1 MRASVIACS
10 TVPGPDS
17 GSVCQPCTHWPSGML
32 GCWARS
38 LAGCYTPACGDLSG
52 YSAYLSLSYLS
63 AFICLLTC
71 LVTSYWQ
78 PLLSF
83 WQTTLLAVSM
93 DVCRPVA
100 IFFAFPPACQCCCR
114 GCPAVTLSSLLLFF
128 CLSICPAAC
137 LVVWLPNRGMS
148 GKVLDNKH
156 PADRPLTRTEAWRE
170 GERKRGG
177 RRWLWQMKGEINGE
191 KGGDE

>member
-52 YSAYLSLSYLS
+52 YSAYLFLFYLS

-78 PLLSF
+78 SVLSF

-93 DVCRPVA
+93 DICRPVA
-100 IFFAFPPACQCCCR
+100 IFLPFLLPVSIAAEAAQLSLFPSCC
-114 GCPAVTLSSLLLFF
+114 SSFV
-128 CLSICPAAC
+128 CLSALPP
-137 LVVWLPNRGMS
+137 VWLS
-148 GKVLDNKH
+148 GFPTGGCL
-156 PADRPLTRTEAWRE
+156 
-170 GERKRGG
+170 ERCWITSTLQTDHSLEQRRGG
-177 RRWLWQMKGEINGE
+177 RVREREGVGGGCDRWKER
-191 KGGDE
+191 

>member
-17 GSVCQPCTHWPSGML
+17 GSICQPCTHWPSGML

-52 YSAYLSLSYLS
+52 YSAYLFLFYLS

-78 PLLSF
+78 SVLSF
-83 WQTTLLAVSM
+83 WQTTLSCLHGHL
-93 DVCRPVA
+93 P
-100 IFFAFPPACQCCCR
+100 
-114 GCPAVTLSSLLLFF
+114 SSCSFF
-128 CLSICPAAC
+128 CLSSCLSVLLQRLPSCHSFLLAALLLSVYLPC
-137 LVVWLPNRGMS
+137 RLSCRLASQPGDVW
-148 GKVLDNKH
+148 
-156 PADRPLTRTEAWRE
+156 
-170 GERKRGG
+170 
-177 RRWLWQMKGEINGE
+177 KGAG
-191 KGGDE
+191 